1 MRNYIFV
8 NAPQSKSDTERLIK
22 RLVIA
27 AASSLARQLKDESSS
42 GSSSITTGTFTNE
55 RISSNC

>member
-42 GSSSITTGTFTNE
+42 GSSSMTTGTFTNE

>member
-55 RISSNC
+55 RMSSNC

>member
-27 AASSLARQLKDESSS
+27 AASSLSRQLKDESSS

-55 RISSNC
+55 RISSN

>member
-22 RLVIA
+22 RLVNA

>member
-1 MRNYIFV
+1 MRNYIIV